1 LSNLDPRY
9 TVRSVGRA
17 IELLRVIEQD
27 VSGESSTVTELART
41 VGMSKGSVYS
51 TLQTLLA
58 YGLLSDRGEGP
69 SRKYRLGLGLFRLGQ
84 SATRQSTVAD
94 VSAPILSSLMKER
107 GLTARAAVLDGD
119 WAIVVGCVY
128 APNAIRLDLRLGEQ
142 EWPHCSAIG
151 KALMSVIPADE
162 TRQIVTRLGMPK
174 RARNTIT
181 DIEVLME
188 QLLVIREQGFAVDD
202 EEDADGVVCV
212 AAPAFDTTGKPYATV
227 SITGLKADPL
237 LQDIPLVAASVR
249 RHADALTALVR
260 IHD

>member
-1 LSNLDPRY
+1 
-9 TVRSVGRA
+9 
-17 IELLRVIEQD
+17 
-27 VSGESSTVTELART
+27 
-41 VGMSKGSVYS
+41 
-51 TLQTLLA
+51 
-58 YGLLSDRGEGP
+58 
-69 SRKYRLGLGLFRLGQ
+69 
-84 SATRQSTVAD
+84 
-94 VSAPILSSLMKER
+94 
-107 GLTARAAVLDGD
+107 
-119 WAIVVGCVY
+119 
-128 APNAIRLDLRLGEQ
+128 
-142 EWPHCSAIG
+142 
-151 KALMSVIPADE
+151 MSVIPADE